1 MPGTSFLKPKVV
13 VSKCLDFDACRYD
26 GQIIAD
32 QYIKEMKEFID
43 FVPVCPELE
52 IGLGVPRDT
61 IKIVKSKD
69 ERYLLQPKTGKDLT
83 ARMNSFS
90 RKYLNKLGCVD
101 GFILKSRSPSCGIKS
116 VKVYSGI
123 GGSSPLGVGDGF
135 FAQQV
140 KEIFPNHPAEDEKR
154 LDNVFIR
161 EHFYTAVF
169 TISGFREVDN
179 MKKIYEYHAKHKYLF
194 MSYNQSLTTKMGRVA
209 ANNSSDQFDQ
219 VRRRYY
225 EYLLLM
231 FKKRARHTSNIN
243 MLMHVMGYFK
253 RDVSSKEKE
262 HFLGLLE
269 AYREKK
275 VPLSGLTGILFSW
288 ATRFNNQ
295 YLLNQSLFNSFPM
308 GLMGKA
314 KSRFL

>member
-1 MPGTSFLKPKVV
+1 
-13 VSKCLDFDACRYD
+13 
-26 GQIIAD
+26 
-32 QYIKEMKEFID
+32 
-43 FVPVCPELE
+43 
-52 IGLGVPRDT
+52 
-61 IKIVKSKD
+61 
-69 ERYLLQPKTGKDLT
+69 
-83 ARMNSFS
+83 
-90 RKYLNKLGCVD
+90 
-101 GFILKSRSPSCGIKS
+101 
-116 VKVYSGI
+116 
-123 GGSSPLGVGDGF
+123 
-135 FAQQV
+135 
-140 KEIFPNHPAEDEKR
+140 
-154 LDNVFIR
+154 
-161 EHFYTAVF
+161 
-169 TISGFREVDN
+169 

-262 HFLGLLE
+262 HFLSLLE